1 MEAQAAG
8 ASFHNLKEAAAPS
21 MFSDEEIFLSQLAR
35 RAKVLNDGFQ
45 RQVVEVVR
53 SHHDAIS
60 SGKGSNS
67 FDRRASCRPMRS
79 ARLLRRKDPKDCVQL
94 SADLAMFC
102 SAEFRCQ
109 FSPVPCPV
117 TSVARSRGRR
127 AKLVID

>member
-45 RQVVEVVR
+45 QKVLEVIRGHAILRTEGSFSLQRPALYRQM
-53 SHHDAIS
+53 
-60 SGKGSNS
+60 G
-67 FDRRASCRPMRS
+67 P
-79 ARLLRRKDPKDCVQL
+79 ARLLRPKSPNDSLQL

-102 SAEFRCQ
+102 NDIRCRPL
-109 FSPVPCPV
+109 S
-117 TSVARSRGRR
+117 
-127 AKLVID
+127 